1 MGLGVP
7 LALLGLALAAV
18 PVLAH
23 LVRRSDVPER
33 RLPTVALLERA
44 IAESRRRV
52 RVNDPLLLALRIAL
66 VTLLAL
72 AVAAPFVESEVA
84 YGTGG
89 LASVSIVLDDSMSM
103 GRREGEGA
111 LFDQARARAR
121 DAIAALPEG
130 SEVSVVLAGAPA
142 RVLVP
147 RTTARADA
155 ARALDDVSAPG
166 ARGTDVD
173 GAVSLAARQL
183 AAAAH
188 ADRRVLV
195 LSDLAL
201 REDQDVPAAPS
212 GVRLDVETFG
222 PALTPNLA
230 IASVDAA
237 EDPTIEGSMS
247 VAVTVRA
254 FGAVADQIEIG
265 IAAGDRMLGR
275 ETMSLVDAGGR
286 VTLHVLVPEGVTSAE
301 ARILDGG
308 DALPLDDAR
317 ALSFQPSSSVRVLL
331 VDGDPHPLGQ
341 TALGSGG
348 ASTRFLAQALALAP
362 EDGPRFTVRRT
373 DVETFLSSDE
383 TADVVALADVDVSRE
398 DVARR
403 TRAAMD
409 DGAGLLVAGG
419 DHVHGG
425 STPLA
430 DRLAARLVSVTDE
443 ARVGLVAAEAALPTR
458 DEGLGR
464 VRVTRA
470 LALDAPSDR
479 IALRFADGT
488 PALAIDRAQ
497 RSAVLATSL
506 DDAWSD
512 LPLHPGFLATT
523 VELFRALAPEGTM
536 PPGALAPGTLP
547 PLRAPSGTRRL
558 EIAAPDGSIRA
569 FEDGL
574 DLPLDLT
581 ALAAPGAYEV
591 RVTDEHGTRALPRA
605 SFVIAPPLDESHLE
619 RRVAPSDTSAAPAS
633 GARTRVQSPLGPWVF
648 ALAGLVALLEA
659 WARRARAVPAS

>member
-7 LALLGLALAAV
+7 LALIGLALAAV

-44 IAESRRRV
+44 VAESRRRV

-84 YGTGG
+84 YGSGG
-89 LASVSIVLDDSMSM
+89 LASVTIVLDDSMSM
-103 GRREGEGA
+103 GRREGERT
-111 LFDQARARAR
+111 LFEDARARAR
-121 DAIAALPEG
+121 DAIHALPEG
-130 SEVSVVLAGAPA
+130 AEVSVVLGGAPA

-147 RTTARADA
+147 RTTARDEA
-155 ARALDDVSAPG
+155 ARALDDVALPG
-166 ARGTDVD
+166 ARGTDVE
-173 GAVSLAARQL
+173 GAMALAARQL

-188 ADRRVLV
+188 AERRVLV

-201 REDQDVPAAPS
+201 REDEALPSAPS

-247 VAVTVRA
+247 VSVTVRA
-254 FGAVADQIEIG
+254 FGADEDHVEIG
-265 IAAGDRMLGR
+265 IATGDRVLAR

-286 VTLHVLVPEGVTSAE
+286 LTLHVLVPEGVTSAE

-317 ALSFQPSSSVRVLL
+317 AFSFEPSSAVRVLL

-341 TALGSGG
+341 AALGVGG
-348 ASTRFLAQALALAP
+348 ASTRFVAQALALAP
-362 EDGPRFTVRRT
+362 EGGPRFAVRRT

-403 TRAAMD
+403 TRAAMEA
-409 DGAGLLVAGG
+409 GAGLLVAGG

-425 STPLA
+425 SSPLA
-430 DRLAARLVSVTDE
+430 DRLAAHLVSVTGE
-443 ARVGLVAAEAALPTR
+443 ARVGLSAGEAALPTR
-458 DEGLGR
+458 DEGLAR
-464 VRVTRA
+464 VQITRA
-470 LALDAPSDR
+470 LALDAPPER
-479 IALRFADGT
+479 VALRFADGT

-512 LPLHPGFLATT
+512 LPLHPGFLATA

-536 PPGALAPGTLP
+536 PSGALAPGTLP
-547 PLRAPSGTRRL
+547 ALRAPSGTSRV
-558 EIAAPDGSIRA
+558 EIEAPDGSIVA
-569 FEDGL
+569 FTDGL
-574 DLPLDLT
+574 EAPIDLGS
-581 ALAAPGAYEV
+581 LASPGAYTV
-591 RVTDEHGTRALPRA
+591 RVTDASGTHPLPRA
-605 SFVIAPPLDESHLE
+605 SFVLAAPLDESHLE
-619 RRVAPSDTSAAPAS
+619 RRLSAGEAGETPATRS
-633 GARTRVQSPLGPWVF
+633 RTRVRSPLGPWVF
-648 ALAGLVALLEA
+648 GLAGLVALAEA
-659 WARRARAVPAS
+659 WARRARTARAG